1 MHTDD
6 FRPITGSQLRAARAL
21 LRWSQDD
28 LAQRSHVAGATITD
42 AEGEDGPVSITAA
55 DVRAVRLALE
65 RAGIEFID
73 ENGGGVG
80 ARFAKRSGP
89 ADERMGSGCTPRP
102 RSRSPGS
109 PACAARA

>member
-28 LAQRSHVAGATITD
+28 LAQRSQVAGATITD
-42 AEGEDGPVSITAA
+42 AEGEDGPVSITAT
-55 DVRAVRLALE
+55 DVRPLALE
-65 RAGIEFID
+65 RAGSSSLTRT
-73 ENGGGVG
+73 GAGW

-89 ADERMGSGCTPRP
+89 ADEGSG
-102 RSRSPGS
+102 
-109 PACAARA
+109 

>member
-6 FRPITGSQLRAARAL
+6 FRPITGSQFRAARAL

-28 LAQRSHVAGATITD
+28 LAQRSQVAGATITD

-89 ADERMGSGCTPRP
+89 ADEGLRLDQLTSENVD
-102 RSRSPGS
+102 
-109 PACAARA
+109 

>member
-28 LAQRSHVAGATITD
+28 LAQRSQVAGATITD
-42 AEGEDGPVSITAA
+42 AEGEDGPVSITAT
-55 DVRAVRLALE
+55 DVRPCDWRW

-89 ADERMGSGCTPRP
+89 ADEGLRLDQLTSENVD
-102 RSRSPGS
+102 
-109 PACAARA
+109 